1 MSHHVNYVVLK
12 FIHSSTRTITQ
23 VRVVFFIAS
32 VPTVVAAIISK
43 SLLVIVIVGIISLA
57 VLRLI

>member
-1 MSHHVNYVVLK
+1 MSHHVNYVVWQ

-23 VRVVFFIAS
+23 GKLFFLIALL
-32 VPTVVAAIISK
+32 PTVVAAIISK
-43 SLLVIVIVGIISLA
+43 SLLVMVIVGVISLA